1 MQVDRVQKEFKPL
14 LNRFQYKKFR
24 GPKKVSIIQEPFFNH
39 GVMNNF
45 GKFSIIAEPF
55 TNQHPTLIR
64 RRPKQL
70 QTAERQQQEK
80 HLSRSGRPRSVV
92 RHKHTHSMETI
103 LGLVQ
108 TVGKSLVS
116 ERRDARIIPDQGLF
130 EAVSSEFDQSFWTC
144 NGLSVSLTHS
154 IRSP

>member
-1 MQVDRVQKEFKPL
+1 
-14 LNRFQYKKFR
+14 
-24 GPKKVSIIQEPFFNH
+24 
-39 GVMNNF
+39 
-45 GKFSIIAEPF
+45 
-55 TNQHPTLIR
+55 
-64 RRPKQL
+64 
-70 QTAERQQQEK
+70 
-80 HLSRSGRPRSVV
+80 
-92 RHKHTHSMETI
+92 METI

-108 TVGKSLVS
+108 TDGKSLES